1 MTEYNI
7 RLNPN
12 CAAAVHTGLKFKA
25 GDKGITF
32 RIAVDELDTTGTTAK
47 IVFLRANGTSV
58 ESDIPGADGVYTY
71 KTLGNEFAVPGK
83 TVADVK
89 FYAADARVSTASF
102 VFEVSGDTMDGLGA
116 GAGGYSD
123 RLEQL
128 ATEAEDAMKNAE
140 NVSKELENLLTVYQ
154 NKFGEVGVLNPKGT
168 YNSATTYEAFDLV
181 YYGGVSWL
189 CLQRCTDVT
198 PAEGAYWQLFASA
211 DGGNAAKL
219 GGKGASEY
227 ALGTDVGYLEK
238 WKQFPSTLTK
248 IENVDTGIYNITT
261 QKPNITDLP
270 PEAST
275 ATGNML
281 WLMAFKHIDQN
292 YFLAFE
298 PQSNRAWLG
307 KTYGTGITW
316 SSSLAT
322 TADLANYMPL
332 SGGTAEEFALG
343 YIGMIGDS
351 GFKIV
356 QDGSILSYLT
366 FSGRNKRFEWWDPA
380 EGYHCYQM
388 LDTRSK
394 PSGSYT
400 GNGSA
405 TIREIKTGGIGNTIR
420 ITGNGYVTIIS
431 YGNGFSIKSDGT
443 LKALT
448 GVDGYFGDG
457 NYAISTA
464 HECINASG
472 VTYGYEVL

>member
-12 CAAAVHTGLKFKA
+12 CAAAVHTGLKFKS
-25 GDKGITF
+25 GDKGIEF
-32 RIAVDELDTTGTTAK
+32 KIAVDELDTTGTTAK

-58 ESDIPGADGVYTY
+58 ESDITGTDGVYTY

-168 YNSATTYEAFDLV
+168 YNSATIYEAFDLV

-189 CLQRCTDVT
+189 CLQRCTGVT

-219 GGKGASEY
+219 GGKSASELSVADANYLNVQNGNEVNFKGLTNQDTVSFNFLDADTGEASKTPIKYYNFCPNQKSGANLVQIDLTEGSGRRKVIHTGNVGSY
-227 ALGTDVGYLEK
+227 ALPK
-238 WKQFPSTLTK
+238 
-248 IENVDTGIYNITT
+248 
-261 QKPNITDLP
+261 
-270 PEAST
+270 
-275 ATGNML
+275 
-281 WLMAFKHIDQN
+281 
-292 YFLAFE
+292 
-298 PQSNRAWLG
+298 
-307 KTYGTGITW
+307 
-316 SSSLAT
+316 
-322 TADLANYMPL
+322 
-332 SGGTAEEFALG
+332 SGGTISGSLKFKTVDNGYTEMTKAHGSDFDNGTAIYDYDSTGSYVALVLQRKNG
-343 YIGMIGDS
+343 LLRYYDDHGGKD
-351 GFKIV
+351 
-356 QDGSILSYLT
+356 ILHT
-366 FSGRNKRFEWWDPA
+366 GNKP
-380 EGYHCYQM
+380 
-388 LDTRSK
+388 T
-394 PSGSYT
+394 GSYT

-405 TIREIKTGGIGNTIR
+405 EARTFNTGGIGKCIAVWSEYGVAL
-420 ITGNGYVTIIS
+420 ITDNKATVISSNGESAFYPSGNIAYFRDSV
-431 YGNGFSIKSDGT
+431 FSFYSSID
-443 LKALT
+443 AL
-448 GVDGYFGDG
+448 
-457 NYAISTA
+457 NK
-464 HECINASG
+464 SG
-472 VTYGYEVL
+472 VTYYYQVL

>member
-25 GDKGITF
+25 GDKGIEF
-32 RIAVDELDTTGTTAK
+32 KIAVDELDTIGTTAK

-58 ESDIPGADGVYTY
+58 ESDIAGTNGVYTY

-168 YNSATTYEAFDLV
+168 YNNATTYEAFDLV
-181 YYGGVSWL
+181 YDGGVSWL
-189 CLQRCTDVT
+189 CLQRCTGVT

-227 ALGTDVGYLEK
+227 ALD
-238 WKQFPSTLTK
+238 
-248 IENVDTGIYNITT
+248 
-261 QKPNITDLP
+261 
-270 PEAST
+270 
-275 ATGNML
+275 
-281 WLMAFKHIDQN
+281 
-292 YFLAFE
+292 
-298 PQSNRAWLG
+298 
-307 KTYGTGITW
+307 
-316 SSSLAT
+316 
-322 TADLANYMPL
+322 ADLANCL
-332 SGGTAEEFALG
+332 SKSGGT
-343 YIGMIGDS
+343 IDGDLEIKS
-351 GFKIV
+351 TSLVERKLAIQNSIRRITLEVATNGTSYLWDGTNQEPIIENT
-356 QDGSILSYLT
+356 QDGTNTFNGTANYLSTQNNDEINFKGLT
-366 FSGRNKRFEWWDPA
+366 GNDTLWFNCTNGDTGTADTVPLTAYAFCDKTGTSNRIVLKMNQGSGAREIIHTGNKPT
-380 EGYHCYQM
+380 G
-388 LDTRSK
+388 T
-394 PSGSYT
+394 YT

-405 TIREIKTGGIGNTIR
+405 TERTINVGGIGKVLY
-420 ITGNGYVTIIS
+420 ITGSGY
-431 YGNGFSIKSDGT
+431 
-443 LKALT
+443 
-448 GVDGYFGDG
+448 GVYVDDCG
-457 NYAISTA
+457 ATA
-464 HECINASG
+464 HSWEGGEPITLPNSAIRFRDGVLTIATASN
-472 VTYGYEVL
+472 VVNLATTYDYQVL

>member
-12 CAAAVHTGLKFKA
+12 CAAAVRTGLKFKA

-32 RIAVDELDTTGTTAK
+32 KIAVDELDTTGTTAK
-47 IVFLRANGTSV
+47 IVFQRANGTSV
-58 ESDIPGADGVYTY
+58 ESDITGTDGVYTY

-189 CLQRCTDVT
+189 CLQRCTGVT

-227 ALGTDVGYLEK
+227 FTKGGGDVYNGQSAHPMAIRGSGTPAYLDYK
-238 WKQFPSTLTK
+238 NGQ
-248 IENVDTGIYNITT
+248 
-261 QKPNITDLP
+261 
-270 PEAST
+270 
-275 ATGNML
+275 GNML
-281 WLMAFKHIDQN
+281 GALGFYDANRPVFVTPDYSNSFALIHENNVRNYTAGNAEYLYVQHGNEVNFKG
-292 YFLAFE
+292 L
-298 PQSNRAWLG
+298 
-307 KTYGTGITW
+307 TGIQGVYFNYRNGDTDDMD
-316 SSSLAT
+316 SSPIYWYAFGDKSCSGNNMVRI
-322 TADLANYMPL
+322 DLTQG
-332 SGGTAEEFALG
+332 SGVRDVLHTG
-343 YIGMIGDS
+343 
-351 GFKIV
+351 
-356 QDGSILSYLT
+356 
-366 FSGRNKRFEWWDPA
+366 NKP
-380 EGYHCYQM
+380 
-388 LDTRSK
+388 T
-394 PSGSYT
+394 GSYT

-405 TIREIKTGGIGNTIR
+405 TYREIQTGGVGNACIIWR
-420 ITGNGYVTIIS
+420 DGMGAIVFPTGAAVFT
-431 YGNGFSIKSDGT
+431 
-443 LKALT
+443 
-448 GVDGYFGDG
+448 
-457 NYAISTA
+457 
-464 HECINASG
+464 ASG
-472 VTYGYEVL
+472 FEWNPYIAFLNGAITMTTNSSLLNESGGTYNYRVA